1 MFPVSAHGG
10 CLVALAPGLWCKR
23 HMFLHHPD
31 FTVATALCVT
41 KRCAKNRP
49 DKGPCTDTYL
59 GQCKHERVALNGAER
74 VIGTSSAAQ
83 AVQQWI
89 HCRYVLQNASLALQ
103 CCTETFE
110 MDCFG
115 DKYGPDQ
122 HQQVRARGL
131 FVPWDRVMD
140 PLFATTYTIQI
151 VRRRSQILD
160 QWRKGGAQTGSVLPT
175 PAVPKSGHRRFTTTI
190 IEPDAKWKVHHIRNI
205 NVPWDDRDLFGLFE
219 WIVVQR
225 GDKLLIS
232 QYNERFTNRLDLAI
246 C

>member
-1 MFPVSAHGG
+1 VSAHGG

-122 HQQVRARGL
+122 HQQ
-131 FVPWDRVMD
+131 
-140 PLFATTYTIQI
+140 
-151 VRRRSQILD
+151 ILD